1 MNINLIAAAA
11 KQRKNPKQQKSKN
24 ILYGLNDRKKS
35 QNHKCRKKSV
45 FSNCESS
52 SDDDANAAPET
63 STTGGRIH
71 VNRAL
76 VAEQAAL
83 RNRAEVT
90 MALSTTAASDVF
102 DYDGQYESFSSGY
115 HNKSSKKLE
124 EDSGQKKAM
133 GKEKKESRYVS
144 DLLLHAKNRQQER
157 EIIGER
163 KIAREQAED
172 EKEYIGKEKFVT
184 KAYKRKLVERESW
197 LMGEK
202 ERSKREEAE
211 DGRKNKDGSAV
222 MTSFYGNLAR
232 NIAMGASHMGEI
244 DKTKKSPQ
252 NSIMPND
259 SRIENDTHKC
269 NIDNSEPKLGSK
281 PRMITSSLKEA
292 ESSITTSEE
301 GTKQVELVLKILS
314 ARERYLNRS
323 QVARVI

>member
-1 MNINLIAAAA
+1 
-11 KQRKNPKQQKSKN
+11 
-24 ILYGLNDRKKS
+24 
-35 QNHKCRKKSV
+35 
-45 FSNCESS
+45 
-52 SDDDANAAPET
+52 
-63 STTGGRIH
+63 
-71 VNRAL
+71 
-76 VAEQAAL
+76 
-83 RNRAEVT
+83 

-115 HNKSSKKLE
+115 QNKSSKKLE

-184 KAYKRKLVERESW
+184 KAYKRKLAERESW

-211 DGRKNKDGSAV
+211 EVKKNKDGSAV

-232 NIAMGASHMGEI
+232 NIAMGANRIGEI
-244 DKTKKSPQ
+244 DKTKKSPR
-252 NSIMPND
+252 NSLMPND
-259 SRIENDTHKC
+259 SCIKNDTHKC
-269 NIDNSEPKLGSK
+269 SIDNCEPKLGSK

-292 ESSITTSEE
+292 ESFITTSEE
-301 GTKQVELVLKILS
+301 DTTQAELVIKILS
-314 ARERYLNRS
+314 ARERYLNRR